1 MKIEHIEVINL
12 LFNYPPENH
21 LRYSGGVITGRLTS
35 LVQVTTDNGFLGIG
49 AAYSHP
55 KLVEQIVEEHL
66 APILIGEDPTDVERL
81 WQKMYRATR
90 WYGRKGAAMS
100 ALGALDI
107 AFWDLRGKA
116 LGKSVYSLLGGND
129 ENPRVRI
136 YASALL
142 WNDGLDD
149 LAAEAAGYIDQGFR
163 RVKMRLGKSEE
174 YDIAAVQAVRKAIGP
189 NNDVII
195 DASMNYSLEVAQR
208 MGDFFAKENVFWYE
222 EPFEPEAIDDYVALR
237 KGSKVPIAA
246 GENEFGLQG
255 FRELLVAGA
264 VDIVQPDACRAGGI
278 SEVYKVGQLAVKYN
292 ARVGTHTWSDAV
304 ALVAN
309 MHTVAALPNGLS
321 VEMDRTGNPFIDNL
335 LIEPIQVRDGYAQLP
350 TAPGLGITVNP
361 RTISD
366 LRLAHDSPI
375 PDGAYSDMSFGKAYD
390 VTRAPY
396 QTLAPRS

>member
-12 LFNYPPENH
+12 LFNYPPANH
-21 LRYSGGVITGRLTS
+21 LRYSGGLISGRLTS
-35 LVQVTTDNGFLGIG
+35 LVQVTTDNNLLGIG

-66 APILIGEDPTDVERL
+66 APILLGEDPSNVEQL

-100 ALGALDI
+100 ALGGLDI
-107 AFWDLRGKA
+107 AFWDLRGKS
-116 LGKSVYSLLGGND
+116 LGKSVYAMLGGV
-129 ENPRVRI
+129 EEKPRVPI

-142 WNDGLDD
+142 WNDSLDD
-149 LAAEAAGYIDQGFR
+149 LAAEAAGYIEQGFR

-174 YDIAAVQAVRKAIGP
+174 YDMAAVQAVRKAVGP
-189 NNDVII
+189 DNEVIV

-222 EPFEPEAIDDYVALR
+222 EPFEPEAIDDNVALR

-278 SEVYKVGQLAVKYN
+278 SEVFKVGQLAAKYN

-335 LIEPIQVRDGYAQLP
+335 LIEPLQIQNGYALVP
-350 TAPGLGITVNP
+350 TAPGLGITVDP
-361 RTISD
+361 RLVSN
-366 LRLAHDSPI
+366 LRLRQDAPI

-396 QTLAPRS
+396 QTLSAHS